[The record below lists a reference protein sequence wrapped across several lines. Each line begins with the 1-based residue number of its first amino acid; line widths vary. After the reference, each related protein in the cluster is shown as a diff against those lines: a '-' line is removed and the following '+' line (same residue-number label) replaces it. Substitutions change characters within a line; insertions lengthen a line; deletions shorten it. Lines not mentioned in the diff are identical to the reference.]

1 MMRRRHRR
9 TLEAIFR
16 RPTQSGIRWDDIE
29 SLFLACG
36 AYIEELE
43 GSKLAVEINDITSI
57 FHRPHPRRDTDRVA
71 VESVRKFL
79 TRAGITESQL

>member
-1 MMRRRHRR
+1 MLRRRHQR

-36 AYIEELE
+36 AHIEERG
-43 GSKLAVEINDITSI
+43 GSMLAVELNEIRAI
-57 FHRPHPRRDTDRVA
+57 FHRPHPRPDTDKGAVRSIRV
-71 VESVRKFL
+71 FL
-79 TRAGITESQL
+79 TKAGITEEQL

>member
-1 MMRRRHRR
+1 MLRRRHRR

-16 RPTQSGIRWDDIE
+16 RPTQSGIRWADIE

-43 GSKLAVEINDITSI
+43 GSKLAVEINNVRAI
-57 FHRPHPRRDTDRVA
+57 FHRPHPRPETNKKA

-79 TRAGITESQL
+79 SRAGIMED